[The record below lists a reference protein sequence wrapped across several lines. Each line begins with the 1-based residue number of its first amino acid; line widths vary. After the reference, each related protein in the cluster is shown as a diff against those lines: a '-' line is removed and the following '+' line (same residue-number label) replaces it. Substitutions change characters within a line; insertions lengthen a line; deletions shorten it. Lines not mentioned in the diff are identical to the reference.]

1 MDADGLPLVG
11 PGIDYTKVEAINQK
25 RTLAFINHFITHTSR
40 FLNRFSCV
48 CEEKL
53 EGLHG
58 RIQQLEISLNLL
70 EAKLSSIPGLENVTA
85 PASSSSSTA
94 AAASSS
100 SSTPAAAASAPAAAA
115 TEAPAAPPLPGDS
128 TAAAPAGPA
137 APQAAPEAEA
147 PVEEEKAANPV
158 SKDPRYLKY
167 FKMLQYG
174 VPHPVVKTK
183 MASEGL
189 DPSFLDTP
197 DAPAPPDNAAPQK
210 ADSDDS
216 YEDDSDASF
225 SD

>member
-25 RTLAFINHFITHTSR
+25 RTIAFINHFITHTSR

-58 RIQQLEISLNLL
+58 RIQQLEISLSLL

-85 PASSSSSTA
+85 PTTATTTPSSGTA
-94 AAASSS
+94 AA
-100 SSTPAAAASAPAAAA
+100 PATEATAAAPAAAA
-115 TEAPAAPPLPGDS
+115 PPTDSSSSAPVPV
-128 TAAAPAGPA
+128 
-137 APQAAPEAEA
+137 AAPEPEA
-147 PVEEEKAANPV
+147 PKEEAPPANPV
-158 SKDPRYLKY
+158 SKDPRYMKF

-174 VPHPVVKTK
+174 IPEHAVKNK
-183 MASEGL
+183 MGMEGL
-189 DPSFLDTP
+189 DPNMLDTP
-197 DAPAPPDNAAPQK
+197 DAPAPPDDAPK
-210 ADSDDS
+210 KDDDDDDTDEAS
-216 YEDDSDASF
+216 DSDASF